1 MPLLVTAAQTIG
13 ISTAFVAAGGIAAF
27 SIFDTPVLQSQ
38 PASRSLPAIRWL
50 FSRGSHIFP
59 QAAFLS
65 SACFVYLATNALVP
79 GTPVLTQLLTLG
91 GKSTIVHGYLAAS
104 VLTFSIGPVTG
115 FMIPTNFALIEKNE
129 KKGGARSQA
138 SANQRQDNSSDDRSA
153 SASVEGK
160 GQAAEF
166 TDLSGPQAETDQD
179 STPEEDQEVRQLL
192 SKFGQMNLI
201 RAGLMV
207 AGGLVGLLTALEA

>member
-1 MPLLVTAAQTIG
+1 MPLLVTAAQTVG
-13 ISTAFVAAGGIAAF
+13 ISTAFVAAGGIAAT
-27 SIFDTPVLQSQ
+27 SIFDTPILQSQ
-38 PASRSLPAIRWL
+38 PASRSLPGIRWL

-79 GTPVLTQLLTLG
+79 GTPILTQLFTLG
-91 GKSTIVHGYLAAS
+91 GKSNIIHGYLAAS

-115 FMIPTNFALIEKNE
+115 LMIPTNFALIEKNE

-138 SANQRQDNSSDDRSA
+138 SANQRQESSSNDRSA

-166 TDLSGPQAETDQD
+166 TDLSGPQTQSEQD
-179 STPEEDQEVRQLL
+179 STSEEDEKVRELL
-192 SKFGQMNLI
+192 SKFGRMNFV
-201 RAGLMV
+201 RALLMV
-207 AGGLVGLLTALEA
+207 AGGVTGLLTALEA